1 MSSKSFEHMG
11 LGDYYASAVMMADAP
26 GTCCCTI
33 RENFLCNESART
45 GLITMKL
52 FNRIKK
58 QYQQLL
64 SLTHLRI

>member
-1 MSSKSFEHMG
+1 MG

-58 QYQQLL
+58 
-64 SLTHLRI
+64 